1 MRSSMFLA
9 RPVLNGRLWITG
21 LALIAILG
29 AFATGALAQQQG
41 RSAARVSVDARLSRT
56 AVPAGDTVR
65 AAVVLEIDEGWHAN
79 AHKPTLE
86 YLIGTALTT
95 NAPEGVTVDTTEYPE
110 PEMFSFSFAGNQ
122 KLAVYSGRTPI
133 FLTLRI
139 SPGLQPGRRV
149 LKGSLRIQICSDSVC
164 LPPSTLPVTLP
175 IEVTADPSEGR
186 PTNQALFSEEDSGS
200 LASQPTP
207 GSAPGATTP
216 GVKAGTNQASTN
228 QIASMF
234 DQRGLL
240 LAYLGIFVI
249 GLALNLTPCVYPMMS
264 VTVSLFGTQ
273 KEDRLARS
281 FGRASI
287 YVLGIA
293 TMYSVLGTIA
303 AVTGGLFGAA
313 LQSPWVLGGIS
324 ALLFGMALGMFGAY
338 ELQPPVWLRERLSGA
353 QQTSGLAGVYLS
365 GLVVGVFAAPCIGPP
380 TVALLAFV
388 GSQGDPIFGLSAFT
402 VMGLGLG
409 APYLV
414 LGTFGG
420 LLNRLPSSGVWMM
433 WVKKL
438 FGVVMVGAALFYL
451 GLAVVPDYA
460 IYAVPATLAGG
471 GLYLGFLERSGRSGG
486 WFRRVKWAVGAAAL
500 VGSIAIVQ
508 ILQEPSIEWQPY
520 SDDALTQ
527 AQQASRPALLYFSAD
542 WCVPCIELDR
552 TTFTDDEV
560 IGATSN
566 FVRLKADLTR
576 YGSPE
581 AKALR
586 ERFNV
591 AGVPTLVFLDGSGK
605 EITQSRTVGYVG
617 SNSFLKR
624 VHAAESTLSDST
636 QFSN

>member
-1 MRSSMFLA
+1 
-9 RPVLNGRLWITG
+9 
-21 LALIAILG
+21 
-29 AFATGALAQQQG
+29 
-41 RSAARVSVDARLSRT
+41 
-56 AVPAGDTVR
+56 
-65 AAVVLEIDEGWHAN
+65 
-79 AHKPTLE
+79 
-86 YLIGTALTT
+86 
-95 NAPEGVTVDTTEYPE
+95 
-110 PEMFSFSFAGNQ
+110 
-122 KLAVYSGRTPI
+122 
-133 FLTLRI
+133 
-139 SPGLQPGRRV
+139 
-149 LKGSLRIQICSDSVC
+149 
-164 LPPSTLPVTLP
+164 
-175 IEVTADPSEGR
+175 
-186 PTNQALFSEEDSGS
+186 
-200 LASQPTP
+200 
-207 GSAPGATTP
+207 
-216 GVKAGTNQASTN
+216 
-228 QIASMF
+228 MF

-527 AQQASRPALLYFSAD
+527 ARQASRPALLYFSAD

>member
-1 MRSSMFLA
+1 MFLA
-9 RPVLNGRLWITG
+9 RPVLNGRLWMTG

-65 AAVVLEIDEGWHAN
+65 AAIVLDIEEGWHAN
-79 AHKPTLE
+79 AHEPTLD

-95 NAPEGVTVDTTEYPE
+95 NAPEGVTVDRVEYPE
-110 PEMFSFSFAGNQ
+110 PEMFSFAFAGNQ

-133 FLTLRI
+133 FLTMKVAPDLR
-139 SPGLQPGRRV
+139 SGRRV
-149 LKGSLRIQICSDSVC
+149 LKGSLRIQICNDSVC
-164 LPPSTLPVTLP
+164 LPPSTLPVVLP
-175 IEVTADPSEGR
+175 IEVTAESTEGQ
-186 PTNQALFSEEDSGS
+186 PANQALFSGDGS
-200 LASQPTP
+200 SSTASQP
-207 GSAPGATTP
+207 SPGAA
-216 GVKAGTNQASTN
+216 AGTNAAGKN

-234 DQRGLL
+234 DERGLA
-240 LAYLGIFVI
+240 LAFLGIFVI

-264 VTVSLFGTQ
+264 VTVSLFGAQ
-273 KEDRLARS
+273 EEGRLARS
-281 FGRASI
+281 FGRATV

-293 TMYSVLGTIA
+293 TMYSALGTIA

-313 LQSPWVLGGIS
+313 LQSPWVLGGIGV
-324 ALLFGMALGMFGAY
+324 LLFAMALGMFGAY
-338 ELQPPVWLRERLSGA
+338 ELQPPAWLRERLSGA
-353 QQTSGLAGVYLS
+353 HQASGLAGLYLS

-388 GSQGDPIFGLSAFT
+388 GSQADPMFGLSAFT

-414 LGTFGG
+414 LGTFSG
-420 LLNRLPSSGVWMM
+420 LLDRLPSSGVWMV

-471 GLYLGFLERSGRSGG
+471 GLYLGFLERSGRPGG
-486 WFRRVKWAVGAAAL
+486 WFRRVKWAVGAAVL
-500 VGSIAIVQ
+500 VAGVAGVHV
-508 ILQEPSIEWQPY
+508 LQEPSIEWRSY

-527 AQQASRPALLYFSAD
+527 AQQARQPVLLYFSAD

-552 TTFTDDEV
+552 ATFTDEQV
-560 IGATSN
+560 IRSTSN
-566 FVRLKADLTR
+566 FVRLKADLTH

-586 ERFNV
+586 ERFDV
-591 AGVPTLVFLDGSGK
+591 AGVPTLVFLDGSGN
-605 EITQSRTVGYVG
+605 EIAQSRTVGYVG
-617 SNSFLKR
+617 PSAFLKR
-624 VHAAESTLSDST
+624 VQAAESALSDSA
-636 QFSN
+636 QSSN

>member
-1 MRSSMFLA
+1 MRSSILLS
-9 RPVLNGRLWITG
+9 RPVLNGRLWMAG

-29 AFATGALAQQQG
+29 AFATGASAQQQG

-65 AAVVLEIDEGWHAN
+65 AAVVLDIDEGWHAN

-139 SPGLQPGRRV
+139 APSLQPGRRV
-149 LKGSLRIQICSDSVC
+149 LKGSLRIQICNDSVC

-175 IEVTADPSEGR
+175 IEVTADSGEGR
-186 PTNQALFSEEDSGS
+186 PTNQALFSGGDGGS
-200 LASQPTP
+200 SASQPTP
-207 GSAPGATTP
+207 EATAPGGA
-216 GVKAGTNQASTN
+216 AGTNQASTN
-228 QIASMF
+228 QVASMF
-234 DQRGLL
+234 DQRGLV

-264 VTVSLFGTQ
+264 VTVSLFGVQ
-273 KEDRLARS
+273 KENRLVRS

-313 LQSPWVLGGIS
+313 LQSPWVLGAIG
-324 ALLFGMALGMFGAY
+324 ALLFAMALGMFGAY
-338 ELQPPVWLRERLSGA
+338 ELQPPAWLRSRLSGA
-353 QQTSGLAGVYLS
+353 HQASGLAGLYLS

-388 GSQGDPIFGLSAFT
+388 GSQGDPFFGLSAFT

-414 LGTFGG
+414 LGTFSG
-420 LLNRLPSSGVWMM
+420 LLDRLPSTGVWMV

-438 FGVVMVGAALFYL
+438 FGIVMVGAALFYL

-460 IYAVPATLAGG
+460 IYAVPVTLAPG
-471 GLYLGFLERSGRSGG
+471 GLYLGFLERSGRPGN
-486 WFRRVKWAVGAAAL
+486 WFRRVKWTVGAAAL
-500 VGSIAIVQ
+500 VVSIAGIQV
-508 ILQEPSIEWQPY
+508 LQEPSIKWRSY
-520 SDDALTQ
+520 SDDALIQ

-552 TTFTDDEV
+552 TTFTDEEV
-560 IGATSN
+560 IGATST

-586 ERFNV
+586 ERFDV

-617 SNSFLKR
+617 PDPFLQR
-624 VHAAESTLSDST
+624 VRAAERTLSDSAQT
-636 QFSN
+636 SN

>member
-9 RPVLNGRLWITG
+9 RPVLNGRLWMTG

-65 AAVVLEIDEGWHAN
+65 AAIVLDIEEGWHAN
-79 AHKPTLE
+79 AHEPTLD

-95 NAPEGVTVDTTEYPE
+95 NAPEGVTVDRVEYPE
-110 PEMFSFSFAGNQ
+110 PEMFSFAFAGNQ

-133 FLTLRI
+133 FLTMKVAPDLR
-139 SPGLQPGRRV
+139 SGRRV
-149 LKGSLRIQICSDSVC
+149 LKGSLRIQICNDSVC
-164 LPPSTLPVTLP
+164 LPPSTLPVVLP
-175 IEVTADPSEGR
+175 IEVTAESTEGQ
-186 PTNQALFSEEDSGS
+186 PANQALFSGDGS
-200 LASQPTP
+200 SSTASQP
-207 GSAPGATTP
+207 SPGAA
-216 GVKAGTNQASTN
+216 AGTNAAGKN

-234 DQRGLL
+234 DERGLA
-240 LAYLGIFVI
+240 LAFLGIFVI

-264 VTVSLFGTQ
+264 VTVSLFGAQ
-273 KEDRLARS
+273 EEGRLARS
-281 FGRASI
+281 FGRATV

-293 TMYSVLGTIA
+293 TMYSALGTIA

-313 LQSPWVLGGIS
+313 LQSPWVLGGIGV
-324 ALLFGMALGMFGAY
+324 LLFAMALGMFGAY
-338 ELQPPVWLRERLSGA
+338 ELQPPAWLRERLSGA
-353 QQTSGLAGVYLS
+353 HQASGLAGLYLS

-388 GSQGDPIFGLSAFT
+388 GSQADPMFGLSAFT

-414 LGTFGG
+414 LGTFSG
-420 LLNRLPSSGVWMM
+420 LLDRLPSSGVWMV

-471 GLYLGFLERSGRSGG
+471 GLYLGFLERSGRPGG
-486 WFRRVKWAVGAAAL
+486 WFRRVKWAVGAAVL
-500 VGSIAIVQ
+500 VAGVAGVHV
-508 ILQEPSIEWQPY
+508 LQEPSIEWRSY

-527 AQQASRPALLYFSAD
+527 AQQARQPVLLYFSAD

-552 TTFTDDEV
+552 ATFTDEQV
-560 IGATSN
+560 IRSTSN
-566 FVRLKADLTR
+566 FVRLKADLTH

-586 ERFNV
+586 ERFDV
-591 AGVPTLVFLDGSGK
+591 AGVPTLVFLDGSGN
-605 EITQSRTVGYVG
+605 EIAQSRTVGYVG
-617 SNSFLKR
+617 PSAFLKR
-624 VHAAESTLSDST
+624 VQAAESALSDSA
-636 QFSN
+636 QSSN